1 MFNFSDIVNH
11 KLFRN
16 FFVYTSFSVIW
27 RAIPFFLLPVLTRY
41 LTPADYGIVATFQVL
56 FAMAVVFVGLNMHGA
71 VSVNYFKIDKH
82 EFKIYM
88 ANVLLILFVGFSLT
102 FFIVYVS
109 KSALSHLT
117 KFPENWVMVTVLAA
131 LCQFICM
138 LTLTLWQVEQKPISY
153 GLFQLFQTVLNVSLS
168 LIFVVSLG
176 WQWQGRLLGIII
188 VSIISAMI
196 SIIFIRKYIKFSFH
210 KGYIKDALYFGIPLI
225 PHALGWWIMTG
236 IDRLFINSMVNVDA
250 TGIYTVGYQVG
261 IIIGLLATSF
271 NKAWY
276 PFLFEKLK
284 ANNYSTKIKI
294 VKFTYMYNVG
304 IIIMAVALSLV
315 APWFLGFFVGKSFHG
330 AYKYVLWIALGYA
343 FQGMYFM
350 VVNYIFYIK
359 KTYILAWV
367 TFFSACVNM
376 LLNYFLIK
384 ANGAIG
390 AAQATTITFFVQFII
405 VWILSAKVYEMPWF
419 LKKIKERFNCESN

>member
-16 FFVYTSFSVIW
+16 VFVYTNFSVI
-27 RAIPFFLLPVLTRY
+27 RKAVPFLLLPVLTRY
-41 LTPADYGIVATFQVL
+41 LTPADYGILATFQVL

-71 VSVNYFKIDKH
+71 VSVNYFKIEKH
-82 EFKIYM
+82 EFKVYIG
-88 ANVLLILFVGFSLT
+88 NVFLILFVSFNLT
-102 FFIVYVS
+102 FLIVYVS

-131 LCQFICM
+131 LCQFICT
-138 LTLTLWQVEQKPISY
+138 LILTLWQVEQKPMPY
-153 GLFQLFQTVLNVSLS
+153 GLFQLFQTVLNVIIS
-168 LIFVVSLG
+168 LIFVVLLG
-176 WQWQGRLLGIII
+176 WQWQGRLLGIIV

-196 SIIFIRKYIKFSFH
+196 SIIIIFKRKYISFSFNIR
-210 KGYIKDALYFGIPLI
+210 YIKDALYFGIPLI
-225 PHALGWWIMTG
+225 PHALGWWLMTS
-236 IDRLFINSMVNVDA
+236 IDRLFINSMVNVAA
-250 TGIYTVGYQVG
+250 TGMYTVGYQVG
-261 IIIGLLATSF
+261 MIIGLLATSF
-271 NKAWY
+271 NQAWH
-276 PFLFEKLK
+276 PFLFKKLK

-294 VKFTYMYNVG
+294 VKFTYMYNMG
-304 IIIMAVALSLV
+304 IIILAVTLSLV
-315 APWFLGFFVGKSFHG
+315 APWFLGIFVGKGFHG
-330 AYKYVLWIALGYA
+330 AYKYVLWIAFGYA

-376 LLNYFLIK
+376 FLNYFLIK
-384 ANGAIG
+384 ANGAVG

-419 LKKIKERFNCESN
+419 LKNKIKV